1 MWRNRRKEMIAIVFV
16 FALWE
21 SGSYLAGRSFFPSA
35 HASAYALLRLLM
47 DGTIWPHFIASL
59 YRVGEG
65 TLLGMMTAA
74 PVGLLIGQSKRLN
87 DYLGT
92 ILNILYPVPKVVFLP
107 VIVVGMGIGDAPKIF
122 LIALV
127 LFFQVTVVIR
137 DAARNIPAELSRSMT
152 ALGANKLQYL
162 YHLVFQACLPDV
174 MTALRGTIG
183 VSTAML
189 FITENFA
196 SSKGLGYYITKCMD
210 RRDYE
215 NMYAGIL
222 ALITLGLFLYGL
234 IGLIERRTC
243 RWKMLES
250 SMKEAKEKM
259 WNGCKTR

>member
-1 MWRNRRKEMIAIVFV
+1 MRNRKKEIIAVVFI
-16 FALWE
+16 FGLWE
-21 SGSYLAGRSFFPSA
+21 LGSYAAGRGFLPSA
-35 HASAYALLRLLM
+35 HASVLALFRLM
-47 DGTIWPHFIASL
+47 TDGTLWPHFWASL
-59 YRVGEG
+59 YRMGAG
-65 TLLGMMTAA
+65 TILGVLAA
-74 PVGLLIGQSKRLN
+74 VPAGLLIGQSKLLN
-87 DYLGT
+87 EYLGT
-92 ILNILYPVPKVVFLP
+92 VLNILYPVPKVVFLP

-127 LFFQVTVVIR
+127 LFFQMAVVIR
-137 DAARNIPAELSRSMT
+137 DSAQNIPMELSRSMT

-174 MTALRGTIG
+174 MTALRSTIG

-222 ALITLGLFLYGL
+222 ALIALGLLLYGL
-234 IGLIERRTC
+234 IGLLERKIC
-243 RWKMLES
+243 RWKILES
-250 SMKEAKEKM
+250 SMKEIQEE
-259 WNGCKTR
+259 T

>member
-1 MWRNRRKEMIAIVFV
+1 MTLCNKRKEIIAMFFI

-21 SGSYLAGRSFFPSA
+21 LGSYVVKRSFFPSVY
-35 HASAYALLRLLM
+35 ASVSALFRLLTE
-47 DGTIWPHFIASL
+47 GTLLPHFMASL
-59 YRVGEG
+59 YRMGAG
-65 TLLGMMTAA
+65 TLLGVLVSVPT
-74 PVGLLIGQSKRLN
+74 GLLIGQSKLLN

-92 ILNILYPVPKVVFLP
+92 VLNILYPVPKVVFLP

-127 LFFQVTVVIR
+127 LFFQMAVVIR
-137 DAARNIPAELSRSMT
+137 DAAQNIPMELSLSMT
-152 ALGANKLQYL
+152 ALGANRHQYL

-222 ALITLGLFLYGL
+222 ALIALGLLLYGL
-234 IGLIERRTC
+234 IGLLERKIC
-243 RWKMLES
+243 RWKILES
-250 SMKEAKEKM
+250 SVKEIWEEK
-259 WNGCKTR
+259 